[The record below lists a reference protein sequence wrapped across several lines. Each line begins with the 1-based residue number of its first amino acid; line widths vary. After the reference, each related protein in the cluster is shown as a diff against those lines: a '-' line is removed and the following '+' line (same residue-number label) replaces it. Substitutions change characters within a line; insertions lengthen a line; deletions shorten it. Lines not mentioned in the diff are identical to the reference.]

1 MVIAKLFKA
10 SLIVIICIILSTK
23 KSTFRMTFLN
33 RQDDMDRQ
41 VSNLKEYLAENAA
54 KTTVSKKELQTI
66 KEDNQM
72 IAELRLQMKQ
82 LKESN
87 VYGKGSHLFSSA
99 GR

>member
-1 MVIAKLFKA
+1 
-10 SLIVIICIILSTK
+10 
-23 KSTFRMTFLN
+23 MTFLN

-87 VYGKGSHLFSSA
+87 VYGKGSYLFSSA